1 MPGCRERVLLVFIAR
16 VTQPPTLPAAQTDCV
31 SPRDLEHALQLV
43 QTVYLAGLRAF
54 ARGKGVDEQD
64 LDDFVAEVSVLLV
77 REWPTFDGKQFTDW
91 LFAFA
96 KFVARTRKT
105 LRRRNRI
112 ILDSTV
118 EIDSVH
124 APESRPGEGLDDQRA
139 VAVVLAFLPSLKAID
154 RYVFLARAS
163 GQRAVVIAQGI
174 RDEFGA
180 VLTDHAVRVRWW
192 RIRAKVQAQ
201 LKAQG
206 LK

>member
-1 MPGCRERVLLVFIAR
+1 M
-16 VTQPPTLPAAQTDCV
+16 TQPPTLPAAQTDCV

-43 QTVYLAGLRAF
+43 QTVYRAGLRAF

-64 LDDFVAEVSVLLV
+64 LDDFVAEVGVLLV
-77 REWPTFDGKQFTDW
+77 REWSTFDGKQFRDW

-105 LRRRNRI
+105 RRRRNRI

-124 APESRPGEGLDDQRA
+124 APEANPGEGLDDQRA
-139 VAVVLAFLPSLKAID
+139 VGVVSAFLPSLKAVD
-154 RYVFLARAS
+154 RHIFLARAG
-163 GQRAVVIAQGI
+163 GQSAAEIAQSI
-174 RDEFGA
+174 QEEMGA
-180 VLTDHAVRVRWW
+180 VLTPHAVRVRWW